1 MSIAAEMGLEPEVIV
16 YQKAPPDRTRL
27 TWIAE
32 HLEDPVADLV
42 RKDSQFTKLGLNA
55 AEYTTTET
63 VVELLLKHKM
73 LMQRPVVVF
82 GDRAIIGRPK
92 DRLRTLL
99 SS

>member
-16 YQKAPPDRTRL
+16 YQRAPPDRTTL

-92 DRLRTLL
+92 DRIRTLL